1 VSLDDLLIWM
11 SARGQGSWP
20 QFRAAVEQFHV
31 APENGDADTE
41 NAGDITAND
50 LPLYQC
56 VRLNLQRLAHV
67 EFASSTTSSEWRVVP
82 PSLAISDHGGRPR
95 GVFCGARFPAL
106 MDRMSRLKG
115 VDWETQEIAGM
126 PHRIRLFGPDVE
138 AVRDAAKTLGVRA
151 VVQAPVGLLSA
162 IPPVDDPRSRFR
174 ADPPGG
180 PGWVVER
187 FVSSGLRWTAR
198 HPKENRDLEPRDI
211 AQWQTGLYRFRMK
224 FQRFHFLRWRGGTFG
239 VPVQVGKYAI
249 LRHERVRKV
258 VSYNREKA
266 VLSFPAICRPP
277 LLIERALVLCSGLL
291 PRFDEDSRR
300 LEYTE
305 VPLGVAQL
313 AAGLLRQEIG
323 FR

>member
-1 VSLDDLLIWM
+1 MSLDDLLIWM
-11 SARGQGSWP
+11 SARGRGSWS
-20 QFRAAVEQFHV
+20 QFRAAVEEFHV
-31 APENGDADTE
+31 EPENGGADTE

-67 EFASSTTSSEWRVVP
+67 DFATSSACPEWRVVP
-82 PSLAISDHGGRPR
+82 PSLAISDHGRRLR
-95 GVFCGARFPAL
+95 GVLCGARFPGL
-106 MDRMSRLKG
+106 IDRMSRLKG

-126 PHRIRLFGPDVE
+126 PRGIRLSGPDFE
-138 AVRDAAKTLGVRA
+138 AVRDVAKMLGVSA
-151 VVQAPVGLLSA
+151 VIQAPVGLLSA
-162 IPPVDDPRSRFR
+162 TPPVDDPRSRSP
-174 ADPPGG
+174 AEPPGG

-187 FVSSGLRWTAR
+187 FVSSDLRWTAR
-198 HPKENRDLEPRDI
+198 HPKENRDLEPTDI
-211 AQWQTGLYRFRMK
+211 TQWRAGLFRFRMK
-224 FQRFHFLRWRGGTFG
+224 YQRFHFLHWRGRTFG

-258 VSYNREKA
+258 VWYYRESA
-266 VLSFPAICRPP
+266 MLSFPVICRPP

-291 PRFDEDSRR
+291 PRFDEASRR
-300 LEYTE
+300 IEYAE

-313 AAGLLRQEIG
+313 AASLLRQEIQ